1 MFLEE
6 WIAAGGNETRIE
18 TRSSPNSHECRARP
32 ARNAPDQNREA
43 GQTLPSAY
51 REMQWAVPQLAG
63 RRSFLVGALTIS
75 HCRFQMKRHRSDLQF
90 VLCNRFTNSIEKV
103 NLRSRRS
110 AAGPTV
116 YTQLGRFR
124 QKSWSTFS
132 TCSNHQET
140 GTLKTYPTSFLDSY
154 RKLHDSQRIDIGP
167 GIGRQRLHQ
176 DSFRC
181 RAWSDKHPP

>member
-1 MFLEE
+1 M
-6 WIAAGGNETRIE
+6 NSP
-18 TRSSPNSHECRARP
+18 SSHKRRDRFARP
-32 ARNAPDQNREA
+32 AAHQNGKA

-63 RRSFLVGALTIS
+63 RRSFLVGELTIS
-75 HCRFQMKRHRSDLQF
+75 HCRFPMESHRSDLQL
-90 VLCNRFTNSIEKV
+90 VLCNHFTNSIEKV

-110 AAGPTV
+110 AAGPAV

-140 GTLKTYPTSFLDSY
+140 GTLKTYPTSFLDFC
-154 RKLHDSQRIDIGP
+154 RKLHDSHHIDIRP
-167 GIGRQRLHQ
+167 GIGRHRLHQ
-176 DSFRC
+176 DSFRR
-181 RAWSDKHPP
+181 RAWSDKHQP